1 MSDALVFVL
10 NGELV
15 RVEACDPTKTVL
27 QYLREDMHLTG
38 SKEGCGEG
46 DCGACMVV
54 VAELDENTQKLN
66 HKAIN
71 ACIAFLPTLHGKA
84 LFTIESVS
92 HCAAEAHPVQQAM
105 IDLDASQCGFCTPG
119 FVMSLFAQ
127 YENHAQLNARDID
140 DVLSGNL
147 CRCTGYR
154 PIKDAALAAF
164 SYPAAEHPLIELT
177 REQLTELQTTIGTTP
192 PLNMQTS
199 GRTFLSPTTIE
210 ALSGLVI
217 EKPEAQLLAGG
228 TDIGLW
234 VTKQHRQIEEVIY
247 LGNVA
252 SLKTIELTETEL
264 SLGAAVTWSE
274 AMPVVISLYP
284 AFAALFARFA
294 SVPVRNTATIG
305 GNIANGSPIGDSM
318 PALIVV
324 GAQLLLRKGDTT
336 RTLALDE
343 FYLAYQKTLLA
354 EGEFIEK
361 IIIPRPQPNQ
371 TVAAYKVSKRFD
383 QDISAVCGCF
393 AIEMAP
399 ETQVITHIKIAFG
412 GMAAIPKRA
421 TQVEAKLQSAT
432 WDEANIDKAVAS
444 FADDFSPIDDMRAS
458 ASYRLQVAQNLL
470 RRFFLATTQPSALI
484 DVYNYGR

>member
-1 MSDALVFVL
+1 
-10 NGELV
+10 
-15 RVEACDPTKTVL
+15 
-27 QYLREDMHLTG
+27 
-38 SKEGCGEG
+38 
-46 DCGACMVV
+46 MVV
-54 VAELDENTQKLN
+54 VAELDESTQKLS

-84 LFTIESVS
+84 LFTVESLS
-92 HCAAEAHPVQQAM
+92 HAAADAHPVQQAM

-127 YENHAQLNARDID
+127 YENRAQLSARDID

-154 PIKDAALAAF
+154 PIKDAALAA
-164 SYPAAEHPLIELT
+164 YDHAVTEHPLTELT
-177 REQLTELQTTIGTTP
+177 CAQLMDLQASLKTTP
-192 PLNMQTS
+192 TLNMETS
-199 GRTFLSPTTIE
+199 GRTFISPTTIE
-210 ALSGLVI
+210 ALSELVI
-217 EKPEAQLLAGG
+217 EKPDAQLLAGG

-234 VTKQHRQIEEVIY
+234 VTKQYRQIDEVIY

-252 SLKTIELTETEL
+252 SLKTIELTDTAL
-264 SLGAAVTWSE
+264 NLGAAVTWSE
-274 AMPVVISLYP
+274 AMHAVIRLYP
-284 AFAALFARFA
+284 AFTDLFRRFA

-324 GAQLLLRKGDTT
+324 GTQLLLRHGDKT
-336 RTLALDE
+336 RTVALDE

-354 EGEFIEK
+354 EGEFVEK

-399 ETQVITHIKIAFG
+399 ETQVITDIKIAFG
-412 GMAAIPKRA
+412 GMAAVPKRA
-421 TQVEAKLQSAT
+421 TQVEAKLRSAM
-432 WDEANIDKAVAS
+432 WDGANIDKAVAS

-458 ASYRLQVAQNLL
+458 AAYRLQVAQNLL
-470 RRFFLATTQPSALI
+470 RRFFLATTQSSALI

>member
-10 NGELV
+10 NGEQV
-15 RVEACDPTKTVL
+15 RVEACDPTRTVL
-27 QYLREDMHLTG
+27 QYLREDQHLTG

-54 VAELDENTQKLN
+54 VAELDENTQKLT

-71 ACIAFLPTLHGKA
+71 ACITFLPTLHGKA
-84 LFTIESVS
+84 LFTVESLS
-92 HCAAEAHPVQQAM
+92 PCAAEAHPVQQAM

-127 YENHAQLNARDID
+127 YENRVQMSPRDID

-154 PIKDAALAAF
+154 PIKDAALAAYN
-164 SYPAAEHPLIELT
+164 YPAAEHPLTRQT
-177 REQLTELQTTIGTTP
+177 RERLINLQATVGTTP
-192 PLNMQTS
+192 TLAMETS
-199 GRTFLSPTTIE
+199 GRTFLAPTTIE
-210 ALSGLVI
+210 TLSSMVI
-217 EKPEAQLLAGG
+217 ENPDAQLLAGG
-228 TDIGLW
+228 TDVGLW
-234 VTKQHRQIEEVIY
+234 VTKQHRKIEEVIY

-274 AMPVVISLYP
+274 AMSVVVRLYP
-284 AFAALFARFA
+284 AFADLFTRFA
-294 SVPVRNTATIG
+294 SVPIRNTATIG

-324 GAQLLLRKGDTT
+324 GAQLLLRRGDKT
-336 RTLALDE
+336 RVVALDE
-343 FYLAYQKTLLA
+343 FYLAYQKTQLQ
-354 EGEFIEK
+354 EGEFVEK
-361 IIIPRPQPNQ
+361 IIIPRPQSKQ
-371 TVAAYKVSKRFD
+371 AVAAYKVSKRFD

-393 AIEMAP
+393 AIELAP
-399 ETQVITHIKIAFG
+399 QTQVITDIKIAFG
-412 GMAAIPKRA
+412 GMAAIPQRA
-421 TQVEAKLQSAT
+421 TQVEAKLRSSTWNEAT
-432 WDEANIDKAVAS
+432 INQAVAS

-458 ASYRLQVAQNLL
+458 AAYRLQVAQNLL